1 MNASRNKDIS
11 TYKTITIDYD
21 QVRAIIEAIAESI
34 EDNAQ
39 DKIMDATIRAAGNDA
54 ATISMA
60 MAIVPQPD
68 IKPIIDPSSK
78 YAKPVYFFRSE
89 HGAELNNDPIQD
101 LILEMGY
108 LLRQYDTHYPLEQ
121 GEMEENEKDASGVI
135 FDIGNQ
141 YRSYFTILCV
151 IDYDD
156 DEDADEKEFSERAK
170 NMLLA
175 LKKSISN
182 TLASIP
188 NESLEISYWGTFDG
202 LPIVECVRR

>member
-1 MNASRNKDIS
+1 MNASHYEDIS
-11 TYKTITIDYD
+11 TYKEMTIDYD
-21 QVRAIIEAIAESI
+21 QVRATIKAIAESI

-39 DKIMDATIRAAGNDA
+39 EKIMDATIRAAGNDA
-54 ATISMA
+54 AAISMA
-60 MAIVPQPD
+60 MAIVPQSD
-68 IKPIIDPSSK
+68 ILSIIGPNSK

-89 HGAELNNDPIQD
+89 HGAELNDNPKQD

-108 LLRQYDTHYPLEQ
+108 LLGQYNTHYLLGR

-156 DEDADEKEFSERAK
+156 DEDADEEEFSNRAK

-182 TLASIP
+182 TLTSIP
-188 NESLEISYWGTFDG
+188 DESLEVSYWGTFDG